1 VAIMPTLSRPFF
13 PRFFLGFALAACA
26 LSSCARG
33 ALGRGAS
40 TEALDSARASAPQGA
55 TVFEQECAVCHGK
68 RGQGTAAVPAV
79 MGGGALTKNSD
90 ERPAFVTA
98 ADVFAYVKRE
108 MPLPKNR
115 AGTLSDAEY
124 WSVTDFMLRAHGV
137 DLPDQGLT
145 AENAPRVAL
154 P

>member
-1 VAIMPTLSRPFF
+1 MQPF
-13 PRFFLGFALAACA
+13 PLGFLFGSALALLA
-26 LSSCARG
+26 LASCAGG

-40 TEALDSARASAPQGA
+40 TEAVDSARTATPQGA

-68 RGQGTAAVPAV
+68 RGQGAAAVPPV
-79 MGGGALTKNSD
+79 MGAGALANSSD
-90 ERPAFVTA
+90 ERPPFVTA

-124 WSVTDFMLRAHGV
+124 WAVTDFMLRAHGV
-137 DLPDQGLT
+137 DLPEQPLT
-145 AENAPRVAL
+145 PENAKGVSL